1 MAGKPETRIS
11 RNHLILAGVRERLM
25 DLLLHPRRRYE
36 SDGVHQ
42 ADTLVVILLLMLLTA
57 LQEVLWAAQSHV
69 PVSAAEVIR
78 QVFLGVLLGWGGLSS
93 LFYFIGRLVKKTPDF
108 TRLAVL
114 VGAAGLPLVVTTLIS
129 VLLTTLCLLFGIEG
143 NVESW
148 LLVHTIIGWVGL
160 VLGWPGW
167 FSAMALRAGLN
178 LKWHSALIICGV
190 LLGFLIAG
198 SIFPL
203 YFQ

>member
-1 MAGKPETRIS
+1 VAGKPETRIS
-11 RNHLILAGVRERLM
+11 RIHLIAAGVRERLM

-57 LQEVLWAAQSHV
+57 LQAVLWSAQSHV

-129 VLLTTLCLLFGIEG
+129 VLLTTLCLLLGSKEMWSPGCWCIPSLAG
-143 NVESW
+143 W
-148 LLVHTIIGWVGL
+148 GWCWVGRVGSAPWHCVL
-160 VLGWPGW
+160 V
-167 FSAMALRAGLN
+167 
-178 LKWHSALIICGV
+178 
-190 LLGFLIAG
+190 
-198 SIFPL
+198 
-203 YFQ
+203 